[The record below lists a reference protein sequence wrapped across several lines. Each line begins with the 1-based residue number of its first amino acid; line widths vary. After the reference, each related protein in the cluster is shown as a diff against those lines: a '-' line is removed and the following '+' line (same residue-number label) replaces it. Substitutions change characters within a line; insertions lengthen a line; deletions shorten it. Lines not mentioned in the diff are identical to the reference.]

1 MDLKKLVGRA
11 GFIWLGI
18 ESSKENLV
26 NTLMTETD
34 DSGSDNSKAMS

>member
-18 ESSKENLV
+18 GSSEENLV
-26 NTLMTETD
+26 NTVMTGTD
-34 DSGSDNSKAMS
+34 DSGSEY